1 MMKSLP
7 AYKLFIILD
16 AMLLLT
22 RLKNDT
28 YKKKVRTSLQG

>member
-7 AYKLFIILD
+7 TYKLFIILD
-16 AMLLLT
+16 VMLLLT

-28 YKKKVRTSLQG
+28 YKKKVLTSLQG